1 MVIARSGRSG
11 EYVSLKEIP
20 PISPPPNSKMSLPA
34 VLEPD
39 CLVANGDVGGVDG
52 SDTSRKCSSC
62 GKCKDF
68 EEFSGRATCN
78 ACRTR
83 KRLKST
89 ALVSERRE
97 ALNIVQ
103 LENQWLKDQLTASA
117 NKLKAAEQESVRLSE
132 MLRTHAADAF
142 REHVATNSSD
152 SSYQQSP
159 PRSSNT
165 YEPSFH
171 TALPGAP
178 YTMQTQI
185 PPSSSSLPAIHHSQL
200 PSSASKSGLLLGP
213 ASPPATNFDS
223 LKRKQPEDW
232 HAAEVNE
239 IFSSQLFTD
248 EINELR
254 ELSAF
259 FYQEYP
265 VKSAQASMYPLRPN
279 GSPAA

>member
-1 MVIARSGRSG
+1 MG
-11 EYVSLKEIP
+11 
-20 PISPPPNSKMSLPA
+20 PPPQKMSHPA
-34 VLEPD
+34 LEPD
-39 CLVANGDVGGVDG
+39 CVYANGTV
-52 SDTSRKCSSC
+52 RKCSSC
-62 GKCKDF
+62 GKCK
-68 EEFSGRATCN
+68 ENQEFSGRATCN

-97 ALNIVQ
+97 ALNTVQ
-103 LENQWLKDQLTASA
+103 LENQWLRDQLTASA
-117 NKLKAAEQESVRLSE
+117 NKLKAAEQETVRLSE

-142 REHVATNSSD
+142 NEHVATNSSD
-152 SSYQQSP
+152 SSYQQST
-159 PRSSNT
+159 PRSSDT

-171 TALPGAP
+171 TALPGTP

-185 PPSSSSLPAIHHSQL
+185 PPSSSSLPAIHQSQL
-200 PSSASKSGLLLGP
+200 PSSASKSVLLLGP
-213 ASPPATNFDS
+213 ANPLATNSDT

-232 HAAEVNE
+232 QAAEVNE
-239 IFSSQLFTD
+239 IFSSQLFAD
-248 EINELR
+248 EINELQ

-265 VKSAQASMYPLRPN
+265 VKSAQSSLYSRPN